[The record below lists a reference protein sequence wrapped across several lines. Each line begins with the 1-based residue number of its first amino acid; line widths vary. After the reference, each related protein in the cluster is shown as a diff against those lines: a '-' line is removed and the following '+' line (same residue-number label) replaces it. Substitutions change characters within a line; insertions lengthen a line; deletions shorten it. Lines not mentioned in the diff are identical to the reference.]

1 MNENAEG
8 NRMIREIQRQQN
20 EKMRQ
25 QIKEK
30 LRKDLNAIGTNMI
43 HDIQRQK
50 IKDKLRNDLNAIGSN
65 MIRDIQAQQKLARQL
80 MQAETRKRIKPAP
93 SRRQLTRKANPGPV
107 FRGYNG
113 LLGEH
118 LTQKQNNS
126 KPFRPKVVGLVN
138 RGYNAV
144 LNNHLDK
151 KQARNEVRRRISAI
165 LTRPKQNGSKTKTK
179 KKYTV

>member
-1 MNENAEG
+1 MPHHNAASKFRAEPSGPDGQDRLQDRLSKNMDILYMNENAEG

-50 IKDKLRNDLNAIGSN
+50 IKEKLRKDLNAIGSN

-80 MQAETRKRIKPAP
+80 MHQAETRKRIKPAP
-93 SRRQLTRKANPGPV
+93 SRRQLNRQKNKA
-107 FRGYNG
+107 
-113 LLGEH
+113 E
-118 LTQKQNNS
+118 
-126 KPFRPKVVGLVN
+126 VVRRV
-138 RGYNAV
+138 
-144 LNNHLDK
+144 K
-151 KQARNEVRRRISAI
+151 EIMTRRISKSSNA
-165 LTRPKQNGSKTKTK
+165 RSNAKSNAKSKTYK